1 MPTARRHRALNPAL
15 LAVLLASALCLGAAA
30 PRTAAASPAAEVDPF
45 IGTGTGPGG
54 SINLFPGPSLP
65 FGMVQLSP
73 DTEAR
78 GYGYHY
84 ADPDIQGFSMTHMS
98 GPGCDNEGDVFFTAT
113 TGAVHT
119 QIANF
124 ESPYNHA
131 EESANPGSYQV
142 TLTRWHTHVA
152 LTATLHTGEARFTF
166 PAGKRANVLVPISH
180 TLDHTAGAQVHVVSH
195 SEITG
200 YVEDHCF
207 CGSAA
212 TYKVYFDMRFS
223 QPFASFGTWNGPLGA
238 AATLSAGSRSAEQT
252 NHQQWIGAYA
262 SWPSSPQARTVTVR
276 VGISYVDAAGAA
288 GNLRAEA
295 LGKSFAQLREAAG
308 DAWNHDLGVIRVAG
322 GSATERRVFYTA
334 LYHSLLMPSEFNDA
348 DGRYL
353 GFDGQVHQA
362 EPGHAVYAN
371 YSGWD
376 IYRSEMPLLA
386 LIAPHRFE
394 DMCESV
400 VLMYQQGG
408 WIDRWPQINHYT
420 NVMAGSPLTTGL
432 AMAWLDGLHGF
443 NMQAAWQGMVKDATT
458 APPKGAPY
466 QGEVSMDWINQV
478 HYVPNDKQS
487 YGSVSQLQ
495 EDAVAYASLYDL
507 AKARGDAAAA
517 KEFYDRA
524 LYVRNLFDAADGYF
538 RPKNADGAWTPNF
551 DPSRQGGAGAVYR
564 QVRKMA
570 PARRKKMMAA
580 LLALRDKSPARR
592 AEYLASTPVRTG
604 YTAAERKLLRQAVR
618 LMTPTGF
625 IEGSGWHYQWLDPE
639 DMSWLIGAVGRDR
652 FNRRLEAFFDYAQP
666 GWHGQLYNPYNETDL
681 EAPFE
686 FDFSGMPWETQ
697 RVVRKVLSQNYTTS
711 VNGVPGN
718 DDCGEMS
725 SWAVMSMMGIY
736 TVDPASTAYE
746 LVSPVFSRVTIR
758 LHAPYAGKQF
768 VIAASPDPAASP
780 YIQSVTVNGRP
791 LQRDWIWY
799 RQITNGGEMQV
810 TLGARPN
817 RTWGSAPADAP
828 PSLSQEKP

>member
-1 MPTARRHRALNPAL
+1 MPIARRRALAAAL
-15 LAVLLASALCLGAAA
+15 FAVLLASTLCLGAAA
-30 PRTAAASPAAEVDPF
+30 PGGAAAVPPAAAVDPF
-45 IGTGTGPGG
+45 LGTGTGPGG
-54 SINLFPGPSLP
+54 TINLFPGPSLP

-84 ADPDIQGFSMTHMS
+84 AEPDIQGFSMTHMS

-124 ESPYNHA
+124 ESPYSHA
-131 EESANPGSYQV
+131 QESARPGYYQV
-142 TLTRWHTHVA
+142 KLTRWNTNVE
-152 LTATLHTGEARFTF
+152 LTATMHTGVARFTF

-180 TLDHTAGAQVHVVSH
+180 TLDHTVGAQVQVVSH
-195 SEITG
+195 REITG

-207 CGSAA
+207 CGSRA
-212 TYKVYFDMRFS
+212 TYKVYFDMAFS
-223 QPFASFGTWNGPLGA
+223 QPFARFGTWHGALGA
-238 AATLSAGSRSAEQT
+238 AGKITADSRKAVQT
-252 NHQQWIGAYA
+252 AHPQWIGAYA
-262 SWPSSPQARTVTVR
+262 SWPSSPAARTVTVR

-288 GNLRAEA
+288 RNLAA
-295 LGKSFAQLREAAG
+295 EAAG
-308 DAWNHDLGVIRVAG
+308 QSFAALRAAAGNAWNHDLEAIQVSG
-322 GSATERRVFYTA
+322 GSAKERRVFYTA
-334 LYHSLLMPSEFNDA
+334 LYHSLLMPSVFNDA

-353 GFDGQVHQA
+353 GFDGKIHQA
-362 EPGHAVYAN
+362 APGHAVYAN

-386 LIAPHRFE
+386 LITPRRFE

-400 VLMYQQGG
+400 VLMDQQGG

-420 NVMAGSPLTTGL
+420 NVMAGSPLTIGL

-443 NMQAAWQGMVKDATT
+443 DLQAGWQGMVKDATT

-478 HYVPNDKQS
+478 HYVPNDKQA

-495 EDAVAYASLYDL
+495 EDAIAYASLYDL

-517 KEFYDRA
+517 KQFYDRA
-524 LYVRNLFDAADGYF
+524 LYVRNLFDTADRYF
-538 RPKNADGAWTPNF
+538 RPRNADGAWTPHF

-564 QVRKMA
+564 QVRQMA

-592 AEYLASTPVRTG
+592 AEFLASTPVRTG
-604 YTAAERKLLRQAVR
+604 FTAAEQTLLRQAVR
-618 LMTPTGF
+618 LMVPTGF

-639 DMSWLIGAVGRDR
+639 DMRWLIGAVGRER

-666 GWHGQLYNPYNETDL
+666 GWHGQYYNPYNETDL

-697 RVVRKVLSQNYTTS
+697 RVVRKILSQNYTTS
-711 VNGVPGN
+711 VNGIPGN

-725 SWAVMSMMGIY
+725 SWAVLSMMGVY

-746 LVSPVFSRVTIR
+746 LASPVFSRVTIR

-768 VIAASPDPAASP
+768 VIAASPDPAANP
-780 YIQSVTVNGRP
+780 YIQGVAIDGQP
-791 LQRDWIWY
+791 LQHDWIWY
-799 RQITNGGEMQV
+799 RQITAGGEMQV
-810 TLGARPN
+810 TLGAQPN
-817 RTWGSAPADAP
+817 RAWGSAPADAP
-828 PSLSQEKP
+828 PSLSRERP